1 MHFLP
6 TRLPMKLKRQTYFSI
21 SRRREYSDTS
31 VSLPSATDSH
41 TLELRLSR
49 YVGEGMHEAV
59 DLTHF
64 TQKFT
69 SFELQS
75 TRAKL
80 SRPHYFSRTFS
91 TWPIFFWTFPPIF
104 STWPSASKSGLFVA
118 RPTFSLTLPFTSWNL
133 PFALSLV
140 LCFMD
145 CLLWHDLI
153 CVPRL
158 RAFHCQCICKYH
170 NPVSVRCERGQRNQP
185 TKYAITRMSRTVPT
199 TPRPPF

>member
-1 MHFLP
+1 MQFLA

-59 DLTHF
+59 DLTNF

-69 SFELQS
+69 SFELQP

-80 SRPHYFSRTFS
+80 SRPDYFPRTFS
-91 TWPIFFWTFPPIF
+91 TWPIFFWTIPAIF
-104 STWPSASKSGLFVA
+104 SSWPSASKSGLFVTCA
-118 RPTFSLTLPFTSWNL
+118 AFSLTLPFTS
-133 PFALSLV
+133 
-140 LCFMD
+140 
-145 CLLWHDLI
+145 
-153 CVPRL
+153 
-158 RAFHCQCICKYH
+158 
-170 NPVSVRCERGQRNQP
+170 
-185 TKYAITRMSRTVPT
+185 
-199 TPRPPF
+199 